1 MLSRTKIVRENR
13 EKEEGVPSPMY
24 NTYKFVLL
32 GEFHCVRLYLRKWH
46 TQRVFL
52 VKFEGQGDEKYFM
65 GATKQSQS
73 GRIIVIYHLII
84 EWTKLRVFFA
94 LRKRINFTTCS
105 FDRHEE
111 ISEAQFEDQNSG
123 FRTCI
128 ALP

>member
-1 MLSRTKIVRENR
+1 MRENR

-24 NTYKFVLL
+24 NTYEFVLL
-32 GEFHCVRLYLRKWH
+32 EESHCVRLYFRKWY

-52 VKFEGQGDEKYFM
+52 VKFEEQGNGKYFT
-65 GATKQSQS
+65 GTTEQSQS
-73 GRIIVIYHLII
+73 ARIIVIYHLII
-84 EWTKLRVFFA
+84 EWTKLRVLFA
-94 LRKRINFTTCS
+94 LRKRINFTACS

-111 ISEAQFEDQNSG
+111 ISETQFEDQSSG